1 MSSPVVLILAAGRG
15 ERFLA
20 SGGKTHKLEALL
32 GGKTVLAHVIQAVE
46 AAALPWHL
54 VRPEGG
60 TRGMGES
67 ISLGVQSTAGAS
79 GWLILPADLPLI
91 QPASL
96 LRVAEGLGEKGV
108 VVPYYQQ
115 QAGHPV
121 GFRRE
126 YGEALL
132 GLSGDRGAREIVMLA
147 RSQGNVLDL
156 SLADY
161 GVTFDIDTLADLRTA
176 QEIRYVTSDVPD
188 RDCFNYPYPR

>member
-1 MSSPVVLILAAGRG
+1 MPSPVVIILAAGRG

-20 SGGKTHKLEALL
+20 SGGESHKLDALL
-32 GGKTVLAHVIQAVE
+32 GGQTVLAHVIQAVE
-46 AAALPWHL
+46 AAHLPWHL

-60 TRGMGES
+60 TGGMGES
-67 ISLGVQSTAGAS
+67 ISLGAQATSEAS

-96 LRVAEGLGEKGV
+96 LRVAEGLREKGV

-126 YGEALL
+126 YGEALR
-132 GLSGDRGAREIVMLA
+132 GLAGDVGAKEIVRGARRRGDVGDVWLSDRGIV
-147 RSQGNVLDL
+147 
-156 SLADY
+156 
-161 GVTFDIDTLADLRTA
+161 FDIDRVEDLEVA
-176 QEIRYVTSDVPD
+176 QGVWDVKA
-188 RDCFNYPYPR
+188 

>member
-1 MSSPVVLILAAGRG
+1 MSSPVVIILAAGRG

-32 GGKTVLAHVIQAVE
+32 GGQTVLAHVIQAVE

-67 ISLGVQSTAGAS
+67 ISLGVQATSEAS

-96 LRVAEGLGEKGV
+96 LRVAEGLREKGV

-132 GLSGDRGAREIVMLA
+132 ELAGDVGAKEIVRGARRRGDVGDVWLPDI
-147 RSQGNVLDL
+147 GIT
-156 SLADY
+156 Y
-161 GVTFDIDTLADLRTA
+161 DIDTLADLQTA
-176 QEIRYVTSDVPD
+176 QEIRYVISSVPD
-188 RDCFNYPYPR
+188 

>member
-1 MSSPVVLILAAGRG
+1 MPSPVVIILAAGHG

-20 SGGKTHKLEALL
+20 SGGESHKLDALL
-32 GGKTVLAHVIQAVE
+32 GGQTVLAHVIQAVE
-46 AAALPWHL
+46 AAHLPWHL

-60 TRGMGES
+60 TGGMGES
-67 ISLGVQSTAGAS
+67 ISLGVQATSEAS

-96 LRVAEGLGEKGV
+96 LSVAEGLREKGV

-132 GLSGDRGAREIVMLA
+132 ALKEIVMDA
-147 RSQGNVLDL
+147 RRRGDVGDVWL
-156 SLADY
+156 SDIGITY
-161 GVTFDIDTLADLRTA
+161 DIDTLADLRTA
-176 QEIRYVTSDVPD
+176 QEIRYVISSVPD
-188 RDCFNYPYPR
+188 